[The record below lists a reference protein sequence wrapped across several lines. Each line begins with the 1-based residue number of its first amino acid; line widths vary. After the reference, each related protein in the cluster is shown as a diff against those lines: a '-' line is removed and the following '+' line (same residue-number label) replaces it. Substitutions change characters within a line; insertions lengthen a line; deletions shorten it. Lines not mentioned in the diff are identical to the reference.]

1 MATTSSASGAGG
13 VFESITGTSTTS
25 GDIAATA
32 GFTTVVLT
40 SADGSQATSASG
52 VDDGS
57 GGQITLA
64 AINTDDSSQARQQPQ
79 QQQPEI
85 INQCLF
91 SPNDEKDD
99 LSKQENDIFK
109 RNIEEYLKTNNIAS
123 VEVILDRPKEERSAF
138 YRAIGIEKV
147 NIKLSQNCSV
157 IVVARGITKSLYS
170 VYKKVLQVYDKKNSL
185 GK

>member
-1 MATTSSASGAGG
+1 M
-13 VFESITGTSTTS
+13 
-25 GDIAATA
+25 
-32 GFTTVVLT
+32 T
-40 SADGSQATSASG
+40 SADGSQATSG

-123 VEVILDRPKEERSAF
+123 VEVILDRPKKERSAF

-147 NIKLSQNCSV
+147 NIKLSQNGSV
-157 IVVARGITKSLYS
+157 IVVARGITKPLYS
-170 VYKKVLQVYDKKNSL
+170 VYRKVVRVYGKKNSL

>member
-1 MATTSSASGAGG
+1 M
-13 VFESITGTSTTS
+13 
-25 GDIAATA
+25 
-32 GFTTVVLT
+32 T
-40 SADGSQATSASG
+40 SADGSQATSG

-147 NIKLSQNCSV
+147 NIKLSQNGSV
-157 IVVARGITKSLYS
+157 LVVARGITKPLYS
-170 VYKKVLQVYDKKNSL
+170 VYRKVVRVYGKKNSL